1 MQPRRSSRKRK
12 SVSSILPGSIIP
24 GGGLTKKPGLYGIWA
39 NYVFD
44 EETVDRNHESAETIH
59 IAFCPLPADKR
70 LQEVDVTKAQ
80 EKLTENIRL
89 EVRKSSI
96 GDAGRGLFAAKH
108 FRVGEFICPYL
119 AVHLTPGLDY
129 ENWEYTLRDE
139 REKDIVVDGNPDIHI
154 DFGDQLS
161 YSLGFTG
168 APYANCADFK
178 EDYLDFH
185 NQPVNYND
193 MVTEMEREFL
203 PEMQAGNP
211 RLNNAEYRYQPVDY
225 TYFEKDAFPKYI
237 HGENNENLIVDYR
250 GGGEFYIIATRPI
263 RKGEEIFANY
273 NTSYENL
280 FGEGRF
286 AEGS

>member
-12 SVSSILPGSIIP
+12 SVSSNLPGSIIP
-24 GGGLTKKPGLYGIWA
+24 GGGSRKKPELYGIWA

-44 EETVDRNHESAETIH
+44 EGIADTYHESAETIH

-80 EKLTENIRL
+80 EELTENIRL

-108 FRVGEFICPYL
+108 FIVGEFICPYL

-139 REKDIVVDGNPDIHI
+139 EKQQIIVDGNPEIH
-154 DFGDQLS
+154 FGDKFS

-168 APYANCADFK
+168 APYANSANFK
-178 EDYLDFH
+178 EDYLDLH
-185 NQPVNYND
+185 KQPVNYYD
-193 MVTEMEREFL
+193 TLTEMEKALL
-203 PEMQAGNP
+203 PGMQSMQSGNM
-211 RLNNAEYRYQPVDY
+211 RHNNAAYRYQPVDY
-225 TYFEKDAFPKYI
+225 AYLGNPKYI
-237 HGENNENLIVDYR
+237 EGENENELIVDYR
-250 GGGEFYIIATRPI
+250 GGGEFYIYATRSI